1 MSTIRFLI
9 CALVIAVCGCQ
20 QQAPANAA
28 QSTPSAAEMLAAVDA
43 GDIKA
48 VRMLL
53 DKGADP
59 DASVRGDG
67 TALILASRQGK
78 LAIVEAL
85 LKAGAG
91 VDVASRGDGNPLI
104 MAARAGHDDVVT
116 VLIEAGADP
125 NAIVPDDE
133 TPLINAARAG
143 HLQTVEYLVEHGA
156 DVNLGVTAD
165 FGQWRSPLNQAGDEA
180 IRSYLTR
187 HGAQP
192 AR

>member
-1 MSTIRFLI
+1 MSTIRFLVFT
-9 CALVIAVCGCQ
+9 LLIAAGGCQ
-20 QQAPANAA
+20 PQAPASAV
-28 QSTPSAAEMLAAVDA
+28 QSTPSAAEMLAAIDA

-48 VRMLL
+48 VRMLIE
-53 DKGADP
+53 KGVDP
-59 DASVRGDG
+59 DAGVLGDG

-85 LKAGAG
+85 LEAGAG

-104 MAARAGHDDVVT
+104 MAAKAGHDDVVAR
-116 VLIEAGADP
+116 LIKAGADP
-125 NAIVPDDE
+125 DAIVPGDE

-143 HLQTVEYLVEHGA
+143 HLETVEYLVEHGA

-165 FGQWRSPLNQAGDEA
+165 FGQWRSPLNQARDEA
-180 IRSYLTR
+180 IRSYLID
-187 HGAQP
+187 HGAQA